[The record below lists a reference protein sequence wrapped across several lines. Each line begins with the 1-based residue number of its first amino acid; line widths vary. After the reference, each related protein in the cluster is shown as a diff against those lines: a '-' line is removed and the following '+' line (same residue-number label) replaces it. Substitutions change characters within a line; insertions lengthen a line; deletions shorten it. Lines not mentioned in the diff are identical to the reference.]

1 MLLTASRHAPDAQ
14 QIREDANNGVYL
26 TNAHE
31 VAVTDLEQCLHY
43 LELGE
48 RNRTFAFTHLN
59 AHSSRSH
66 AVLMVTVVK
75 SRKYLTNAE
84 KAEIRKAEKEG
95 VVTQKVRSGWGERG
109 YTRAAACNMYRA
121 YLSLW
126 SLVSP
131 QPRSRWASCT
141 W

>member
-1 MLLTASRHAPDAQ
+1 MCISGLGFRARTILTCCTAHPPLQ

-26 TNAHE
+26 ANAHE
-31 VAVTDLEQCLHY
+31 VKVDDLEECLRL

-75 SRKYLTNAE
+75 SRK
-84 KAEIRKAEKEG
+84 
-95 VVTQKVRSGWGERG
+95 
-109 YTRAAACNMYRA
+109 
-121 YLSLW
+121 
-126 SLVSP
+126 
-131 QPRSRWASCT
+131 
-141 W
+141 